1 MDETKFPTRE
11 QKVQFLKSYVE
22 EVSRNLGNVPASDTA
37 RYLLQSRGRGSGG
50 KGLTV
55 DQMVEIILWEV
66 DLFLAVPDILWAL
79 WSIHRAVY
87 SDIQFGYWVS
97 VCNCCCI
104 STSIGIGKRGG
115 GEYG

>member
-22 EVSRNLGNVPASDTA
+22 EVSRNLGNLPASDTA
-37 RYLLQSRGRGSGG
+37 RYLLQSRGRGSAG

-97 VCNCCCI
+97 VCNCCYVHQQ
-104 STSIGIGKRGG
+104 SLK
-115 GEYG
+115 

>member
-22 EVSRNLGNVPASDTA
+22 EVSQNLGNIPASDTA
-37 RYLLQSRGRGSGG
+37 RYLLQQSRGRGSG

-55 DQMVEIILWEV
+55 DQMVELILWEV

-97 VCNCCCI
+97 TMCKCCYI
-104 STSIGIGKRGG
+104 SSPSF
-115 GEYG
+115 